1 MEKRCESTCG
11 RSSGHGLFRLVFL
24 LPVAVVLYV
33 LSIGPAVRLGANNS
47 EMAILLYK
55 PIGWTC
61 HQSKPFDRF
70 VTKWIRLW
78 DRPPFRRSWREALR
92 PNEAPA
98 SNRRPLFPLGISGQ
112 AEYGVYAPHATPAA
126 VAEAQR
132 SLKTTHGNSSL

>member
-1 MEKRCESTCG
+1 MEKRGESSCD
-11 RSSGHGLFRLVFL
+11 RNSGHGLFRLAFFL
-24 LPVAVVLYV
+24 PAAVLLYV

-55 PIGWTC
+55 PVGWAC

-92 PNEAPA
+92 ANKAPA
-98 SNRRPLFPLGISGQ
+98 PNRRPRFPLGISGQ
-112 AEYGVYAPHATPAA
+112 SEYAIYAPPASPA
-126 VAEAQR
+126 GVGEAQR
-132 SLKTTHGNSSL
+132 SAALARHKI